1 MVSVA
6 QELHAPDYARTPP
19 AGYPDNLTFIKPNK
33 VNSTHD
39 GPITHRGKNMTI
51 RSITPFKERL
61 LAQRAELHDQLKTLR
76 GGDIGRVEAS
86 ANHFGTHED
95 STAQTN
101 TAREL
106 EFALDARETEEL
118 NQIEAALRRIEDGSY
133 GQCVD
138 CGVEIPSARL
148 EVAPEAM
155 RCIACQEKVE

>member
-1 MVSVA
+1 
-6 QELHAPDYARTPP
+6 
-19 AGYPDNLTFIKPNK
+19 
-33 VNSTHD
+33 
-39 GPITHRGKNMTI
+39 MTI

-61 LAQRAELHDQLKTLR
+61 QTQRAGLQEQLKALR
-76 GGDIGRVEAS
+76 GGDIGRAEAS
-86 ANHFGTHED
+86 ANHFGGHED

-138 CGVEIPSARL
+138 CGVEIASVRL
-148 EVAPEAM
+148 EVAPEAS

>member
-1 MVSVA
+1 
-6 QELHAPDYARTPP
+6 
-19 AGYPDNLTFIKPNK
+19 
-33 VNSTHD
+33 
-39 GPITHRGKNMTI
+39 MTQ
-51 RSITPFKERL
+51 RSLSPFKEHL
-61 LAQRAELHDQLKTLR
+61 LAQRAGLHDQLNILR
-76 GGDIGRVEAS
+76 GGEIGRVEAS
-86 ANHFGTHED
+86 ANHFGSHED

-106 EFALDARETEEL
+106 EFALDTREIEEI

-138 CGVEIPSARL
+138 CGVDIPTARL